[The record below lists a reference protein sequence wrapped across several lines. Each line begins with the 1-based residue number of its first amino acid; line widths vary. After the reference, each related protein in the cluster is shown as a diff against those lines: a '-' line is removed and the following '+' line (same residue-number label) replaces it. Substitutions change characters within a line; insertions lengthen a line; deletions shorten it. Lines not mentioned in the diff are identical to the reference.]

1 MTATGFSTFFP
12 RDWSR
17 QQVIDAIN
25 EAYDRKVLQPGS
37 ENVYVGATAAGMLI
51 KLRLDADER
60 IVTAFPMM
68 EGK

>member
-17 QQVIDAIN
+17 RQVIDAIN

-60 IVTAFPMM
+60 IATAFPMM

>member
-60 IVTAFPMM
+60 IATAFPMM

>member
-1 MTATGFSTFFP
+1 M
-12 RDWSR
+12 
-17 QQVIDAIN
+17 IDAIN

-51 KLRLDADER
+51 KMRLDADER
-60 IVTAFPMM
+60 IATAFPMM